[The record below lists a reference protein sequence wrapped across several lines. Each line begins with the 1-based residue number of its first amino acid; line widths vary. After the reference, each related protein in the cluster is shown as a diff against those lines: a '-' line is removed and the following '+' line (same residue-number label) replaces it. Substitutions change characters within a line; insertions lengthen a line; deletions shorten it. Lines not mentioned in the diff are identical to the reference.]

1 MNIKEEE
8 KIISTEKNEI
18 EHSESTKLNNE
29 INNVDEVN
37 QNRKEEIQKTQ
48 DEEKKNDQL
57 VVSYPKEFVPVKDKN
72 TKKKKMSLLSLV
84 LILIICLLLLSF
96 IIFTAYNIFNT
107 NIISGVHIKDIDVSN
122 MSTSDAKYKID
133 NYLKEKLPEEIKLVH
148 GDYQATI
155 SLSQINAYFD
165 TKSAVNTAYN
175 VGRQGNIFENNIY
188 VLSNMFG
195 YTNIEPNIKIDKAQ
209 LTKNLEEISANLPD
223 KVTESS
229 YYIEGSDL
237 IITSGKDGN
246 VVDTDATV
254 NAIKTALSNFSAI
267 DKPIEIIV
275 KSQSPQEINVEKIHE
290 EIYKEPVDAYYTKEP
305 FTVYPSENGVDF
317 KISIEEAKALV
328 SGEKAEEYTIPLNIT
343 APNITTNMIGTEA
356 LLSDYSTRYT
366 GSANRTTNLIL
377 AANKINGTVLMPG
390 ETFSYNKIVGAR
402 TIAAGYREA
411 PIYVSG
417 KVVDGVG
424 GGICQIATTLYN
436 AAVYANLE
444 ITQRTNHQFV
454 PSYAPASRDATVVY
468 GAIDFQFKNNR
479 SYPIKIQCSVSGGI
493 ANFKIFGLRQE
504 DDYEVEI
511 SAYQTGTTAT
521 AVYSE
526 AYKILKKDGA
536 VVSKELLSKDVYKR
550 H

>member
-37 QNRKEEIQKTQ
+37 QIRKEEIQKTQ

-195 YTNIEPNIKIDKAQ
+195 YTNIEPNIKVQIVVEIT
-209 LTKNLEEISANLPD
+209 LT
-223 KVTESS
+223 
-229 YYIEGSDL
+229 
-237 IITSGKDGN
+237 
-246 VVDTDATV
+246 
-254 NAIKTALSNFSAI
+254 
-267 DKPIEIIV
+267 
-275 KSQSPQEINVEKIHE
+275 
-290 EIYKEPVDAYYTKEP
+290 PV
-305 FTVYPSENGVDF
+305 
-317 KISIEEAKALV
+317 
-328 SGEKAEEYTIPLNIT
+328 
-343 APNITTNMIGTEA
+343 M
-356 LLSDYSTRYT
+356 
-366 GSANRTTNLIL
+366 L
-377 AANKINGTVLMPG
+377 AAIP
-390 ETFSYNKIVGAR
+390 
-402 TIAAGYREA
+402 AA
-411 PIYVSG
+411 ILFN
-417 KVVDGVG
+417 D
-424 GGICQIATTLYN
+424 
-436 AAVYANLE
+436 
-444 ITQRTNHQFV
+444 
-454 PSYAPASRDATVVY
+454 
-468 GAIDFQFKNNR
+468 
-479 SYPIKIQCSVSGGI
+479 SVSII
-493 ANFKIFGLRQE
+493 AINSFK
-504 DDYEVEI
+504 VM
-511 SAYQTGTTAT
+511 
-521 AVYSE
+521 
-526 AYKILKKDGA
+526 
-536 VVSKELLSKDVYKR
+536 
-550 H
+550 